1 VPSDFAVPVPS
12 DDPSLRDDEDPL
24 EPDDLDLGLAP
35 PEGRSE
41 E

>member
-1 VPSDFAVPVPS
+1 VHVERRAA
-12 DDPSLRDDEDPL
+12 
-24 EPDDLDLGLAP
+24 EPADLDLGLVP